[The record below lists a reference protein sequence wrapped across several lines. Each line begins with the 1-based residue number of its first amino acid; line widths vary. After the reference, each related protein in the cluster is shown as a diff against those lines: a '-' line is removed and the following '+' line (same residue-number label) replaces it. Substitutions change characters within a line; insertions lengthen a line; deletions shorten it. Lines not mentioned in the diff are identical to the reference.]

1 MRAALLGGIAGPI
14 VFACVVVAVAALTP
28 GYSHVASFV
37 SELGATGSPHAALMN
52 YLGFIP
58 TGLLLGALGVALGR
72 ALPADRFRGVVSLLV
87 TVFGLG
93 LAACGLATCDEGCP
107 YEGGSTR
114 NLIHNAVAIAALLSA
129 TGAAGIVG
137 VRYARRPEWR
147 SLSRYS
153 LVTSV
158 VAALC
163 LLVIGSLLES
173 RLQIGLWQRL
183 LLTTLLLWC
192 AVVARRVIIDG
203 GEPRNAAIRDGC
215 M

>member
-37 SELGATGSPHAALMN
+37 SELGATGSPHGALMN
-52 YLGFIP
+52 YVGFIP
-58 TGLLLGALGVALGR
+58 SGLLLAAFGVALGN
-72 ALPADRFRGVVSLLV
+72 ALPADRFRSVVSLLV

-93 LAACGLATCDEGCP
+93 LAACGLATCDAGCP
-107 YEGGSTR
+107 YEGGSTK
-114 NLIHNAVAIAALLSA
+114 NLIHNSVAITALLSA
-129 TGAAGIVG
+129 TVAAGIVG
-137 VRYARRPEWR
+137 VRYGRRPAWR
-147 SLSRYS
+147 RFGRYS
-153 LVTSV
+153 LVTSA
-158 VAALC
+158 VAAVC

-173 RLQIGLWQRL
+173 RLRIGVWQRL

-192 AVVARRVIIDG
+192 AVVARRVIIGG
-203 GEPRNAAIRDGC
+203 GEPRDAAIRDGC